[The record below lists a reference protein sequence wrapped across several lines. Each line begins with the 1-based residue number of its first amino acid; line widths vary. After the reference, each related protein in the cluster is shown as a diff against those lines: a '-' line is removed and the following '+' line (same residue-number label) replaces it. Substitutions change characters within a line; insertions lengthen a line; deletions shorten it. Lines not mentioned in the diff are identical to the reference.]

1 MSNHKK
7 VVVAGQEKSICEA
20 DPEVRRQSLTDDVME
35 SVSVKETYEAGTFE
49 KDVIGT
55 EEAATN
61 AAVDLDVLEE
71 QEENRKA

>member
-1 MSNHKK
+1 MSNDKK
-7 VVVAGQEKSICEA
+7 VVVAGQEKAIREA
-20 DPEVRRQSLTDDVME
+20 EPEVRRQSLTDDVME
-35 SVSVKETYEAGTFE
+35 SVSVEETHEAGTFE

-71 QEENRKA
+71 REENREA

>member
-20 DPEVRRQSLTDDVME
+20 EPEVRRQSLTDDAME
-35 SVSVKETYEAGTFE
+35 SVSVEETHEAGTFE
-49 KDVIGT
+49 KDVIGP
-55 EEAATN
+55 EEAATS

-71 QEENRKA
+71 QEENQKS

>member
-20 DPEVRRQSLTDDVME
+20 EPEVRRQSLTDDAME
-35 SVSVKETYEAGTFE
+35 SVSVEETHESGTFE
-49 KDVIGT
+49 KDVIGST
-55 EEAATN
+55 AALV

-71 QEENRKA
+71 QEENQKS

>member
-7 VVVAGQEKSICEA
+7 VIVAGQEKSTCEA
-20 DPEVRRQSLTDDVME
+20 EPEVRRQSLSDDALE
-35 SVSVKETYEAGTFE
+35 SVTVEQTHEAGTFE

-71 QEENRKA
+71 QEEKQKA